1 MKLSSDRYLV
11 NQYKS
16 ITTNIIFQELKQ
28 QKYFKIDKVKVVLL
42 DLILNEDGKE
52 TMVYRYTPVG
62 KEQTIGFAIFTDTN
76 IEKLFD
82 NQMPNHYK
90 MKMHLDTLNKS
101 LVSLGYNTLNEFMIE
116 LKEAQEEFPEYVI

>member
-90 MKMHLDTLNKS
+90 MKMYLDTLNKS